1 MMRNNHGNAPNITI
15 VHVFRPLVDTV
26 AVVDDSCVC

>member
-1 MMRNNHGNAPNITI
+1 MNKTQGNAPNITI